1 MLKQSIL
8 ALAATASVAAATAAP
23 LPADA
28 RTRHY
33 HHRTY
38 TTSRVYRGR
47 NGRYYCRR
55 GDGTVGTIVGAGAGA
70 LVGSAITHDGL
81 AGPVLGAVGGGLL
94 GRHIGRHTVR
104 CR

>member
-1 MLKQSIL
+1 MFKRGVF
-8 ALAATASVAAATAAP
+8 ALAAAASIIGSIAPTAAAARSRHHHSYATA
-23 LPADA
+23 
-28 RTRHY
+28 HIY
-33 HHRTY
+33 H
-38 TTSRVYRGR
+38 GK

-70 LVGSAITHDGL
+70 LVGAALTHGA
-81 AGPVLGAVGGGLL
+81 AGPIIGAVGGGLL